1 MKAVEIKIPEFG
13 ESITEVTIVSWLKN
27 EGDHVEEDAP
37 LAELETDKVSVELT
51 APQSGV
57 LSKINQ
63 SAGAVVQVGDVAAI
77 MIPGKKE
84 AAPISSASAAKQL
97 KEKSAIPKASSSTT
111 VLPPAVEKMVK
122 EKNIDISLINGTG
135 KNNQIT
141 KEDVI
146 NHLEKTAP
154 TVAPQMPA
162 PQTQLKITSQEESEE
177 IVPMTRLRQV
187 IAKRLVDA
195 QQTAA
200 ILTTFNEIDMKAL
213 IDLRKKYKEPF
224 TDKYGVKPGFMS
236 MFTAATINA
245 LKAFPAIN
253 SEIRG
258 TDIIYKNYYHIG
270 IAVGGPK
277 GLVVPALRHADQLS
291 LAEIELEIAR
301 LANKVRDGSITVS
314 DLEGSTFTISNGGIY
329 GSMLSTPILNP
340 PQTGILGMHNIVERP
355 VVVNN
360 EIMIRPIMYV
370 ALSYDH
376 RMVDGKEAVQ
386 FLVKIKETIEDP
398 LRLFLQI

>member
-1 MKAVEIKIPEFG
+1 MKEVEVKIPEFG
-13 ESITEVTIVSWLKN
+13 ESISEATIVSWLKN
-27 EGDHVEEDAP
+27 EGDHVKEDEA
-37 LAELETDKVSVELT
+37 LAELETDKVSTELT

-57 LSKINQ
+57 LSKIRQ
-63 SAGAVVQVGDVAAI
+63 SSGAVVRVGDIVAVI
-77 MIPGKKE
+77 TPG
-84 AAPISSASAAKQL
+84 
-97 KEKSAIPKASSSTT
+97 IPKATAALKETSHQENIKTARTKISSSTL

-122 EKNIDISLINGTG
+122 ENDIDVSLISGTG

-141 KEDVI
+141 KENVI
-146 NHLEKTAP
+146 DYLEERQSVSAA
-154 TVAPQMPA
+154 APQIPRRIA
-162 PQTQLKITSQEESEE
+162 DQKEPEE

-200 ILTTFNEIDMKAL
+200 ILTTFNEIDMKAI

-224 TDKYGVKPGFMS
+224 VEKYGVKPGFMG
-236 MFTAATINA
+236 MFTLAVVKT
-245 LKAFPAIN
+245 LKSFPAIN
-253 SEIRG
+253 AEVRG
-258 TDIIYKNYYHIG
+258 TNIVYKNYYHIG

-277 GLVVPALRHADQLS
+277 GLVVPVIRHADQLS
-291 LAEIELEIAR
+291 LAEIEMEIER
-301 LANKVRDGSITVS
+301 LAGKVRDGSIAID
-314 DLEGSTFTISNGGIY
+314 DLEGGTFTISNGGIY

-355 VVVNN
+355 IAING
-360 EIMIRPIMYV
+360 EIVIRPIMYI

-386 FLVKIKETIEDP
+386 FLVKIKEAIEDP
-398 LRLFLQI
+398 MRLLLEV